1 MIKGHQTWVFESKPV
16 IIGSAAIGGPFEA
29 QGALA
34 KDFDL
39 LHDDLWLGQDS
50 YEKAEKKFLEQA
62 CETAIKKAGLKK
74 EDVQF
79 FLSGDLINQI
89 VPSSFTAR
97 TLGVPF
103 LGIYGA
109 CSSSMEGLSIA
120 SLIVDNKFAKNALVG
135 TSSHNAAS
143 EKQYRYPTEYGA
155 QKPPTAQWTV
165 TGAGAAVVAQE
176 GEGPRVMASTIGRV
190 VDMGLSDP
198 FNMGAA
204 MAPAA
209 VDTIEAH
216 FRDLKIDPSHY
227 DLIATGDL
235 GRVGH
240 RIAGDLLTKH
250 GIDIPVEKFTDCGI
264 LMYREDQ
271 PVFAGASGCACAATT
286 TYGHFLNRMR
296 RGELKR
302 ILVVAT
308 GALLSPMSYQQKETI
323 PCVAHAVAIEMYPPQ
338 ADK

>member
-1 MIKGHQTWVFESKPV
+1 MLQGHQTWAFESKPV

-29 QGALA
+29 QGNLA

-39 LHDDLWLGQDS
+39 LHGDIWLGQDS
-50 YEKAEKKFLEQA
+50 YEQAEKKFLEQA

-74 EDVQF
+74 EDIQF

-89 VPSSFTAR
+89 MPSSFTAR
-97 TLGVPF
+97 SLAVPY

-109 CSSSMEGLSIA
+109 CSSSMEGLSLA
-120 SLIVDNKFAKNALVG
+120 SLLIDSGFAKNALVG
-135 TSSHNAAS
+135 TSSHNAAC

-165 TGAGAAVVAQE
+165 TGAGAAVVAKQ
-176 GEGPRVMASTIGRV
+176 GEGPHVVASTIGRV
-190 VDMGLSDP
+190 IDMGLSDP

-216 FRDLKIDPSHY
+216 FRDLNIDPSHY

-235 GRVGH
+235 GKVGH

-250 GIDIPVEKFTDCGI
+250 GIDIPIEKLTDCGI
-264 LMYREDQ
+264 LMYKEDQ
-271 PVFAGASGCACAATT
+271 PVFAGGSGCACVATT
-286 TYGHFLNRMR
+286 TFGHLLNRMR
-296 RGELKR
+296 KGELNR
-302 ILVVAT
+302 ILVIAT

-323 PCVAHAVAIEMYPPQ
+323 PCIAYAVSIEM
-338 ADK
+338 

>member
-1 MIKGHQTWVFESKPV
+1 MIVGHQTWVYQSNPV

-34 KDFDL
+34 GDFDL
-39 LHDDLWLGQDS
+39 LHDDLWLGQES
-50 YEKAEKKFLEQA
+50 YEKAEKKMLEQA

-74 EDVQF
+74 ENIQF
-79 FLSGDLINQI
+79 FLCGDLINQI

-97 TLGVPF
+97 TLAVPF

-109 CSSSMEGLSIA
+109 CSSSMEGLAIA
-120 SLIVDNKFAKNALVG
+120 SLIVESKFAANALVG

-165 TGAGAAVVAQE
+165 TGAGAAVVAQQ
-176 GEGPRVMASTIGRV
+176 GEGPHVTAATIGRV
-190 VDMGLSDP
+190 VDMGISDP
-198 FNMGAA
+198 FNMGVA

-216 FRDLKIDPSHY
+216 FRDLSITEAKY

-240 RIAGDLLTKH
+240 KIAGDLLKKH
-250 GIDIPVEKFTDCGI
+250 GLEIPVEKFTDCGVMI
-264 LMYREDQ
+264 YKHDQ
-271 PVFAGASGCACAATT
+271 PVFAGGSGCACAATT
-286 TYGHFLNRMR
+286 TFGHFLNRMR
-296 RGELKR
+296 RGELKK

-323 PCVAHAVAIEMYPPQ
+323 PCIAHAVSIEMQ
-338 ADK
+338 

>member
-1 MIKGHQTWVFESKPV
+1 MLQGHQTWFFKSKPV

-29 QGALA
+29 QGNLA
-34 KDFDL
+34 NDFDL
-39 LHDDLWLGQDS
+39 LHGDIWLGQDS
-50 YEKAEKKFLEQA
+50 YEQAEKKLLEQA
-62 CETAIKKAGLKK
+62 CETAIKKAGRKK
-74 EDVQF
+74 EDIQI

-89 VPSSFTAR
+89 MPSSFTAR
-97 TLGVPF
+97 SLAVPY

-120 SLIVDNKFAKNALVG
+120 SLIIDSGYAENALVG

-165 TGAGAAVVAQE
+165 TGAGAAVVAKQ
-176 GEGPRVMASTIGRV
+176 GQGPRVVAATIGRV
-190 VDMGLSDP
+190 IDMGLSDP

-216 FRDLKIDPSHY
+216 FRDLNITPSYY
-227 DLIATGDL
+227 DLITTGDL
-235 GRVGH
+235 GKVGH

-250 GIDIPVEKFTDCGI
+250 GLVIPIEKLTDCGI
-264 LMYREDQ
+264 LMYKEDQ
-271 PVFAGASGCACAATT
+271 PVLAGGSGCACVATT
-286 TYGHFLNRMR
+286 TFGHLLNRMR
-296 RGELKR
+296 RRELNR
-302 ILVVAT
+302 ILVIAT

-323 PCVAHAVAIEMYPPQ
+323 PCVAHAVAIEV
-338 ADK
+338 

>member
-1 MIKGHQTWVFESKPV
+1 MIKGHQTWLFKSKPV

-29 QGALA
+29 QGALS

-39 LHDDLWLGQDS
+39 LHDDIWLGQES
-50 YEKAEKKFLEQA
+50 FEKAEKKLLEQA
-62 CETAIKKAGLKK
+62 CETAIKKAKLKK
-74 EDVQF
+74 EDIQF

-89 VPSSFTAR
+89 ISSSFTAR
-97 TLGVPF
+97 TLGIPF
-103 LGIYGA
+103 LGLYGA
-109 CSSSMEGLSIA
+109 CSSSMEGLALA
-120 SLIVDNKFAKNALVG
+120 SLIVDNKFANKALAA

-155 QKPPTAQWTV
+155 QKPPYAQWTV
-165 TGAGAAVVAQE
+165 TGAGAAVVSE
-176 GEGPRVMASTIGRV
+176 DGEGPQVVAATIGRI

-216 FRDLKIDPSHY
+216 FRDLNIDASHY

-240 RIAGDLLTKH
+240 QIASDLLKKH
-250 GIDIPVEKFTDCGI
+250 GIDIPEEKFTDCGMMI
-264 LMYREDQ
+264 YNKDQ
-271 PVFAGASGCACAATT
+271 PVFSGGSGCACAATT
-286 TYGHFLNRMR
+286 TYGHFMNKLKK
-296 RGELKR
+296 GELKK

-323 PCVAHAVAIEMYPPQ
+323 PCIAHGVSIEM
-338 ADK
+338 KE